1 LCVYESSNGVSIETL
16 MGLSFFLSLRSLPA
30 AKFAVEID
38 GSGQEYGQK
47 QGANRDTG
55 ISDHLDGNGFH
66 DSSY

>member
-16 MGLSFFLSLRSLPA
+16 MGLSFFLSLRSLLVA
-30 AKFAVEID
+30 MLAVEID

-47 QGANRDTG
+47 QGANRDAG
-55 ISDHLDGNGFH
+55 ISDHLDGDGFH